1 MRPPAL
7 AVLLWLTSFAAAQQS
22 PPGLHTVKASGEATI
37 RAQPDEAEISLG
49 VETQAADA
57 KTAVTQN
64 AAQSNHMISAI
75 RQVLGN
81 AGEIETREYAITPE
95 YKYQPDKAPVLTG
108 YRANHTVAV
117 RTHEL
122 ALVGKI
128 LDTATAAGANKIEG
142 IAFTLR
148 NDEALR
154 AQALS
159 KAAQTARVNAEA
171 IASGLNLHVVRV
183 LEAESEQTTPVRP
196 LFARAQVMAGDV
208 STPIQTP
215 AIEVSATVTVTLE
228 VQ

>member
-128 LDTATAAGANKIEG
+128 LDTATAAGANKIQG

>member
-7 AVLLWLTSFAAAQQS
+7 AVLLWLTGFAAAQQS
-22 PPGLHTVKASGEATI
+22 SPALHTVKASGEATI
-37 RAQPDEAEISLG
+37 QAQPDEAEISLG

-75 RQVLGN
+75 RQVLRN

-128 LDTATAAGANKIEG
+128 LDTATAAGANKIQG

-159 KAAQTARVNAEA
+159 KAAQTARANAEA

>member
-1 MRPPAL
+1 MRFPAL
-7 AVLLWLTSFAAAQQS
+7 AVLLWLTSIAAAQQS
-22 PPGLHTVKASGEATI
+22 PPTLHTIKASGEATI

-57 KTAVTQN
+57 KTAVAQN
-64 AAQSNHMISAI
+64 AAQSNHMISVI
-75 RQVLGN
+75 RQALGN

-95 YKYQPDKAPVLTG
+95 YKYQPDKTPALVG
-108 YRANHTVAV
+108 YRADNTVSV

-128 LDTATAAGANKIEG
+128 LDMATAAGANKVQG

-159 KAAQTARVNAEA
+159 KAAQKARANAEA

-208 STPIQTP
+208 STPIQSP

>member
-159 KAAQTARVNAEA
+159 KAAQTARANAEA